1 MGLDV
6 GVRGGGAAIPI
17 YKSEKRSFKV
27 RLLLYSACEY
37 REALVNICSKM
48 CFGTI
53 DSQSSVA
60 FLKPRNV
67 TACGWSSCLPKT
79 VEQAFL
85 PCSVLSLWSSS
96 VILRGQRVPEREELE
111 LGQPLGSRTL
121 FVVVVVV

>member
-48 CFGTI
+48 CFGT
-53 DSQSSVA
+53 
-60 FLKPRNV
+60 R
-67 TACGWSSCLPKT
+67 LP
-79 VEQAFL
+79 EQCSLSKAKECERLWVVLLSAENGRASL
-85 PCSVLSLWSSS
+85 PALLSLKF
-96 VILRGQRVPEREELE
+96 VEFKCDLEGPE
-111 LGQPLGSRTL
+111 GS
-121 FVVVVVV
+121 